1 MALSR
6 QLLLLISVLF
16 LMIFSVNFILS
27 VSNIREYLEGEAEVH
42 AQDTATS
49 LGLSLSPHMA
59 EETDPIIET
68 MMNAIFDMGYY
79 QEIKLVNVENQPL
92 VTLTNKTMA
101 EGVPGWFIEAL
112 PMKIASAESE
122 ISSGWNIKGVVH
134 VTLNPGYAYRKLYE
148 QAKSSLYYSL
158 ATFALSII
166 LLHILLRVTLAPLKK
181 IDQMALK
188 IAAGKFET
196 IDQLPWTTEVKN
208 VTTSMNMMS
217 AKVEAAIKSLN
228 AKLES
233 IGKKLLQDDL
243 TGLPKKSSFETEM
256 EHLFSAE
263 GDIEAYIFVI
273 KIDGLNALVK
283 ELGTDAIDAFIKDFS
298 EALTGVAENSGRG
311 DIFVY
316 RFIGSEF
323 VLLVKQI
330 NHQQVE
336 WLAKRLKHSF
346 AEVGAKYKKPDIA
359 HIGIVPFNPTGTI
372 DSILLAGNEAY
383 EQAQLIGAN
392 SFYIRTGDDP
402 AKDIAEWKSLVFS
415 IIDMKKYSVS
425 FVGSIKS
432 FETEQILMVDAFTRV
447 LDKKGRQL
455 SIATFVSI
463 AEKFAKIIELDK
475 GVILKVI
482 EQIERKSIDYAVAI
496 NLSTRTIKSSD
507 FRSWL
512 AELVQQNQVISRQL
526 VFSLSAY
533 AVAKDFSAYKEFI
546 EFVHQLN
553 ARVMIKRFETQ
564 SLSPELA
571 KELNPDF
578 IRLARDLAQGVAT
591 DKGKAEFAETMK
603 DIGDLLDISILAENV
618 NSDDDYIRIKTIG
631 IAGAS
636 R

>member
-263 GDIEAYIFVI
+263 SDIEAYIFVI

-447 LDKKGRQL
+447 LDKKGKQL